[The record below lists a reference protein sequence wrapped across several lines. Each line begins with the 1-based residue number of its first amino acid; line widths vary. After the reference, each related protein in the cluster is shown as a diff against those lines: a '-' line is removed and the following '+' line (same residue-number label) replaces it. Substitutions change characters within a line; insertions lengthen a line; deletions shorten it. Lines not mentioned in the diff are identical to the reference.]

1 MDNSEI
7 DNINI
12 RFIEDTTS
20 NTIFHDLEGQNIIN
34 LTKIKPQ
41 QVVPLTGFFRK
52 TDGNLVRDTDLIIID
67 MCRSTIV
74 IAIIL
79 PFIVSDL
86 YFGFKDNYCI
96 NKRPK
101 NVAISMKQYLIVSG
115 FACLLTMI
123 NLLKNIWYLPKN
135 DNTNTIKL
143 YNYGNCLIVYTLG
156 IFHFIWN
163 ILGLIL
169 FWSYIFY
176 EDKCDKQLLDYL
188 FISLIIKYICSLS
201 IFNCKNCM
209 NEQ

>member
-52 TDGNLVRDTDLIIID
+52 TDENLVRQDTELIVID
-67 MCRSTIV
+67 ICRSIIV

-86 YFGFKDNYCI
+86 YFGLKDNYCI
-96 NKRPK
+96 KKRSE
-101 NVAISMKQYLIVSG
+101 NLAISMKQYLIVSG

-163 ILGLIL
+163 ILGLNL

-188 FISLIIKYICSLS
+188 FISLIIKYVCSLS
-201 IFNCKNCM
+201 IFNRTN
-209 NEQ
+209 